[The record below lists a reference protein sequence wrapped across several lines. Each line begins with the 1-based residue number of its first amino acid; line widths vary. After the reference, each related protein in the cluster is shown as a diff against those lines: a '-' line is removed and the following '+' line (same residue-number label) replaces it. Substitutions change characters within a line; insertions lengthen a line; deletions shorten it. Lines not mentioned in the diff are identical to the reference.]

1 MEFWKT
7 PVLWNNEVSV
17 LIIIVQMLY
26 DFNADIMFG
35 YDMEKSNENIS
46 ESLITLADGFMAFP
60 LNIPGTKYNKC
71 LKAQKKLVNMFK
83 ALVKERR
90 QAAATAAA
98 ARGDFLDQALRDIE
112 NEQFLTEEFV
122 VNLLFGIL
130 FASGSVS
137 GSLTLMFKLLAENPS
152 VVQELTVSY
161 YF

>member
-1 MEFWKT
+1 
-7 PVLWNNEVSV
+7 
-17 LIIIVQMLY
+17 MLY
-26 DFNADIMFG
+26 DFNADVMFG
-35 YDMEKSNENIS
+35 YDPEKSNENIS
-46 ESLITLADGFMAFP
+46 ESLITLADGFMSFP
-60 LNIPGTKYNKC
+60 VNIPGTKYNKC

-83 ALVKERR
+83 TLVKERH
-90 QAAATAAA
+90 QASVAA

-152 VVQELTVSY
+152 VVEELTVSNY
-161 YF
+161 RK